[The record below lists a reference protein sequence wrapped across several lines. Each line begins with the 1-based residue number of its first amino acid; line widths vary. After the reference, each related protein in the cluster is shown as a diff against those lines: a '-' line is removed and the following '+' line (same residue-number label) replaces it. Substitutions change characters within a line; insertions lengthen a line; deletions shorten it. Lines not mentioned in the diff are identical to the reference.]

1 MLGHLSSGSFRA
13 HPGGHCR
20 LGNRHQWETPACEV
34 HILDEARPHSQLW
47 LGPMPYDPEN
57 RGYTSKKRLPLLL
70 KDTLVKPLVP
80 STFLLRYVLLLG
92 MSGHSRLQ
100 FTHALNPCVRPRN
113 TARPALAAPLCP
125 ACFSDVL
132 QAECRCEDEPTWR
145 LASSTQR
152 LASGILTATAPSW
165 AVTCPHQHC
174 QPSAVCTL
182 DLHCRKAGLLQLWAG
197 SL

>member
-1 MLGHLSSGSFRA
+1 
-13 HPGGHCR
+13 
-20 LGNRHQWETPACEV
+20 
-34 HILDEARPHSQLW
+34 
-47 LGPMPYDPEN
+47 MPYNPEN

-113 TARPALAAPLCP
+113 TARPALAAPLRP

-132 QAECRCEDEPTWR
+132 QAECCCEDDPTLKTGLQHPEATIWH
-145 LASSTQR
+145 SHCHCN
-152 LASGILTATAPSW
+152 ILSCDLPTPALL
-165 AVTCPHQHC
+165 
-174 QPSAVCTL
+174 TL
-182 DLHCRKAGLLQLWAG
+182 SCVHSDLHCRKAGLLQLWAG